1 MVWGFDETSQWVE
14 SNTPQNKR
22 LYEFL
27 RAGLGLAQYMSKEQ
41 LEQRKRVRNQLLRH
55 TMVQSCHITCEQ
67 KGAELDEHLHIPPQ
81 MMEGQTALTIF
92 TIVVGAIER
101 FLCNGVQF
109 TKWLLKSPYRAVVIS
124 FSADRAAANMKFF
137 RLLRCLQR
145 IVNGF
150 KKTFLLIWHEPCCIH
165 VVIRCLTSAYPSGTT
180 AEQMP
185 IVPTDGKRWGT
196 LCPTVP
202 VHVI

>member
-1 MVWGFDETSQWVE
+1 MFWGFDETSQWVE

-41 LEQRKRVRNQLLRH
+41 LEKRKQVRLQLLRH

-109 TKWLLKSPYRAVVIS
+109 TKWLLKRPYRAVVIS

-150 KKTFLLIWHEPCCIH
+150 KKHSC
-165 VVIRCLTSAYPSGTT
+165 
-180 AEQMP
+180 
-185 IVPTDGKRWGT
+185 
-196 LCPTVP
+196 
-202 VHVI
+202 